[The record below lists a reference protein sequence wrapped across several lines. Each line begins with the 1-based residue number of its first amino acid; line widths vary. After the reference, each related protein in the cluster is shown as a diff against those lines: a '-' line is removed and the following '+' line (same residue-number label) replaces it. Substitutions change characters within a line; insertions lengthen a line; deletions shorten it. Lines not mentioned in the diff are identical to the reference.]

1 MLCRTQIFYHLFTHF
16 VSRSS
21 ARQYNPACRREQTR
35 LCENARYVPQ
45 LFFQR
50 FFYILHRFEHTS
62 GIRHINRY
70 IKIPVS
76 VHAFY
81 DLRKFARRAFKN
93 AAAESPCSA
102 SSYASFDIDAILSRS
117 PFHSLITSL
126 NISSGHARPYF
137 SKI

>member
-93 AAAESPCSA
+93 ACRRRIALFRKFICI
-102 SSYASFDIDAILSRS
+102 F
-117 PFHSLITSL
+117 
-126 NISSGHARPYF
+126 
-137 SKI
+137 

>member
-76 VHAFY
+76 LHDIYA
-81 DLRKFARRAFKN
+81 LRKFARRAFKN
-93 AAAESPCSA
+93 ACGRRIALFRKFICI
-102 SSYASFDIDAILSRS
+102 F
-117 PFHSLITSL
+117 
-126 NISSGHARPYF
+126 
-137 SKI
+137 